1 MTKLNKIV
9 FFLIC
14 AAGICTTLAYGTVH
28 QPVIAVFYAV
38 IASLVVLWAVDSAL
52 SGSVRVSRD
61 MLQAPLVMLGAY
73 ALIQIIPFGTLV
85 DAAGMTG
92 VPRTISL
99 DPFST
104 QITAIHIFALC
115 IFFAIALI
123 YIDSTARLRRIVT
136 VITVFGFIYA
146 FYAIL
151 QAVLSPDKIY
161 GIYKPQSATPFGS
174 FVNRHDFAAII
185 EMTISIPLGMIFA
198 GSLRSDKRLLYVV
211 AIALM
216 GSALLLSGS
225 RGGLISLIAA
235 IILIVILTSR
245 ARGTKSLVLKTA
257 LSFALIMAAVGG
269 AVFVGGDT
277 SLTRFNDA
285 VASDD
290 ISSSR
295 TQIWGVTLKVIAE
308 NLPLGTGL
316 GAFAQAYTRFDPAGG
331 FERVEQAHNDY
342 LQLLADAGIAG
353 FVIGGL
359 FLFMFFRAGVIGATV
374 TNTFRRGVA
383 VGAFAGCF
391 AILVHSLFDFVLHI
405 TAIAIMFLTLL
416 AMLAASS
423 RDYADDV
430 DEFDKPQRKRRS
442 ASVTPISP
450 SHSRPMKSRSDKL
463 PLICI
468 TRGVKR

>member
-28 QPVIAVFYAV
+28 QPVIALFYFV
-38 IASLVVLWAVDSAL
+38 IAIIAVLWAVDSAL
-52 SGSVRVSRD
+52 IGMVRISRD

-73 ALIQIIPFGTLV
+73 ALIQIIPFGTF
-85 DAAGMTG
+85 AEPNGITG

-115 IFFAIALI
+115 IFFALALI
-123 YIDSTARLRRIVT
+123 YIDSAARLRRIVA
-136 VITVFGFIYA
+136 VNTVFGFIYA

-151 QAVLSPDKIY
+151 QMVLSPDKIY
-161 GIYKPQSATPFGS
+161 GIYKPMSATPFGS
-174 FVNRHDFAAII
+174 FVNRHDFAAIV
-185 EMTISIPLGMIFA
+185 EMTICIPLGMIFA

-225 RGGLISLIAA
+225 RGGVVALIAA
-235 IILIVILTSR
+235 IILMIILTTR
-245 ARGTKSLVLKTA
+245 AHGRRSLVLKTT

-277 SLTRFNDA
+277 SLTRMSDA
-285 VASDD
+285 VAADD

-316 GAFAQAYTRFDPAGG
+316 GAYAQAYTRFDPAGG

-342 LQLLADAGIAG
+342 LQMLADAGIAG
-353 FVIGGL
+353 FVIGVL
-359 FLFMFFRAGVIGATV
+359 FLFLFFRAGVIGAAV

-405 TAIAIMFLTLL
+405 TAVAVMFLTLL
-416 AMLAASS
+416 AMLVASS

-442 ASVTPISP
+442 AIVTPIEG
-450 SHSRPMKSRSDKL
+450 RR
-463 PLICI
+463 
-468 TRGVKR
+468 